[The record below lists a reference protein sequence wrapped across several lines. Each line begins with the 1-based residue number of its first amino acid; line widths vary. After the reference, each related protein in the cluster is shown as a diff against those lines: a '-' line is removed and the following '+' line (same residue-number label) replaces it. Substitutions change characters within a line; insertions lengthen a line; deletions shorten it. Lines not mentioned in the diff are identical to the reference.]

1 MREKET
7 RLLLHRRHSPGN
19 SSSFFCHSELEKSI
33 LADVIVRFIHLRFFL
48 APCRSVISA
57 GEREREIHLF
67 QIKRG
72 GVDSNYRLHKEALL
86 YCRSITRG
94 GGGEGEQFLVR
105 IERMIDLLSC
115 TSKMEEGRA
124 VPPVQMQYRVCQ

>member
-33 LADVIVRFIHLRFFL
+33 LADVIVRFIHLSFFCWPL
-48 APCRSVISA
+48 VALVSPQ
-57 GEREREIHLF
+57 GREREIHLF

-94 GGGEGEQFLVR
+94 G
-105 IERMIDLLSC
+105 
-115 TSKMEEGRA
+115 EGRESNFW
-124 VPPVQMQYRVCQ
+124 